1 MPHCER
7 PAGEWLPRR
16 EERRLGSEPCS
27 HLRCPVL
34 PVGPHGLETLEV
46 VVEAAWVAMTTLVMR
61 ETTVTIVLVDIGAVL
76 MTLRSLVMMMVSG
89 EAVLVPLEKAEAME
103 MVGAA
108 TVGVAVRVLTMGDRK
123 EALRWQ

>member
-1 MPHCER
+1 M
-7 PAGEWLPRR
+7 
-16 EERRLGSEPCS
+16 
-27 HLRCPVL
+27 L
-34 PVGPHGLETLEV
+34 PVGPHGLEILVV